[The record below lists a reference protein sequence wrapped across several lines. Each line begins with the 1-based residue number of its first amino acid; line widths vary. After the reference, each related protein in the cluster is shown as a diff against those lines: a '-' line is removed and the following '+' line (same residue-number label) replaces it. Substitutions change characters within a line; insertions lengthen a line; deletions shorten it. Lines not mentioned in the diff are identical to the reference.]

1 MAKVDV
7 NECTK
12 KESNRL
18 NLLLDRTDKI
28 VQKLDSLMKSS
39 MSNTKEIDVYD
50 DGEIQNTK
58 MNVGQPKLLSGGL
71 LRDYQLGGME
81 WLLSLHSSGLN
92 GILAD
97 EMGLGKTIQVIA
109 FFCALKERFNVLG
122 PHLVVMPLSVIS
134 SWKSDFIKF
143 VPNGVDVYIHHGEKE
158 TRIINFRHWLK
169 SINNEVISDP
179 ESKSIKVVLT
189 TYDMTI
195 KDVDLFK
202 KIEKINKRWVYLVID
217 EAHRIKNRTSVLYNS
232 LKELNSR
239 RRLLLTGTPL
249 QNNLEEL
256 WALLAFILPSIFDDL
271 KQFCGWFNSPFEFN
285 DNATRNKE
293 DEICAMYDNALNEE
307 EKSIIIDSLHR
318 VIKPFLLRRLK
329 TDVAD
334 DIPPKVERIIHCP
347 QSELQKT
354 IYNMIKK
361 RIAEHDKRKRTEYST
376 DDIYP
381 ADYDFL
387 NVLMQLRKLCNHP
400 YLVLEDILSIP
411 DDLYYKYLIS
421 SSGKMCVLD
430 RLLKLLIPQNHKI
443 LIFSQMT
450 TMMDILQGYIY
461 NLGLGF
467 YRLDGSIKAEDRE
480 MAIRSF
486 NDNTS
491 DCKIFLISTRAGGV
505 GINLQAADTIILY
518 DSDWNPQ
525 QDLQAMSRVH
535 RLGQTK
541 NVLVLRLVTVSN
553 EISESM
559 QKRINLT
566 VEEKILIRA
575 NHKLNAERA
584 ILANGKFE
592 MGTIRKNSFPG
603 NSQQFSSTETLDSKN
618 GCKYN
623 CEEIEVTTKSWSV
636 QNKKFSAM
644 TLFEDKDIDNEKEL
658 NQSDDSYYG
667 LSCSSQDISDL
678 LSFDN
683 LQKMCSRDDSVYN
696 YNEVESV
703 FSSCCN
709 PMAMSVGEIE
719 DWKLW
724 LTQDNN
730 AITNN
735 RRYSDNGKSFD
746 TENIGYTT
754 RSRYNNSIIVSLDEL
769 SSVCGDSSDDNYD
782 RDPRRTNDI
791 KKKKTLV
798 YRNKRKKHKSDD
810 RVEQGMKADIVSST
824 SSGNPAIGNEC
835 VLCGEPWII
844 DNNSVRPDNGNIGL
858 RINYDYRL
866 FMKLYKKGNENLMV
880 ICDSCDGP
888 YHLLCI
894 GLDKIPKEDW
904 FCRFCEIS

>member
-1 MAKVDV
+1 MAEVNVDK
-7 NECTK
+7 CTK
-12 KESNRL
+12 ESYRL
-18 NLLLDRTDKI
+18 SLLLDRTDKI

-39 MSNTKEIDVYD
+39 VINTKEIDVYN
-50 DGEIQNTK
+50 ESQNTK
-58 MNVGQPKLLSGGL
+58 MNGGQPKLLSGGL

-109 FFCALKERFNVLG
+109 FFCALKERFNVGG

-134 SWKSDFIKF
+134 SWKSDLNQF
-143 VPNGVDVYIHHGEKE
+143 VPNGVDVYVHHGEKE

-169 SINNEVISDP
+169 SINNEVISNL
-179 ESKSIKVVLT
+179 KSTNIKVVLT

-202 KIEKINKRWVYLVID
+202 KIEKTNKRWVYLVID

-232 LKELNSR
+232 LKELNSK

-256 WALLAFILPSIFDDL
+256 WALLAFILPNIFDDL

-285 DNATRNKE
+285 DVSTHTKG
-293 DEICAMYDNALNEE
+293 DKICGIYDKALSEE
-307 EKSIIIDSLHR
+307 EKTIITDSLHR

-347 QSELQKT
+347 QSELQRT
-354 IYNMIKK
+354 IYNIIKK
-361 RIAEHDKRKRTEYST
+361 RIADHDKTKRTKCST

-411 DDLYYKYLIS
+411 DDLYYKYLVS

-461 NLGLGF
+461 NLGLGC

-480 MAIRSF
+480 MAIQSF
-486 NDNTS
+486 NDNKN
-491 DCKIFLISTRAGGV
+491 DCKVFLISTRAGGV

-553 EISESM
+553 EVNETM

-566 VEEKILIRA
+566 VEEKVLIRA
-575 NHKLNAERA
+575 THKLNAERA

-592 MGTIRKNSFPG
+592 MGTIRKNSFPD
-603 NSQQFSSTETLDSKN
+603 SRQQFSSTETLDSKDD
-618 GCKYN
+618 CKHK

-636 QNKKFSAM
+636 QNNKFSAM
-644 TLFEDKDIDNEKEL
+644 TLFDDKDINNEIEHSR
-658 NQSDDSYYG
+658 SDDIYHDF
-667 LSCSSQDISDL
+667 SCSSQEILDL
-678 LSFDN
+678 LSFDT
-683 LQKMCSRDDSVYN
+683 LQKMCSRDDSAY
-696 YNEVESV
+696 YYSEDESV
-703 FSSCCN
+703 FSTCCH
-709 PMAMSVGEIE
+709 PMAMTAGEIE

-724 LTQDNN
+724 LTQNDNSM
-730 AITNN
+730 TKN
-735 RRYSDNGKSFD
+735 RRYSDNGKSLD
-746 TENIGYTT
+746 AEIIGYTT
-754 RSRYNNSIIVSLDEL
+754 RSRYHNSIVVSLDDF
-769 SSVCGDSSDDNYD
+769 SSAYEDSSGDNSG
-782 RDPRRTNDI
+782 RDTKRSHGN

-798 YRNKRKKHKSDD
+798 HRKKRKKHKNDCS
-810 RVEQGMKADIVSST
+810 VEQDMVADIVSSPN
-824 SSGNPAIGNEC
+824 SGNPAIDNEC

-858 RINYDYRL
+858 RTNHDYRL

-894 GLDKIPKEDW
+894 GLDKIPREDW
-904 FCRFCEIS
+904 FCRFCEVN